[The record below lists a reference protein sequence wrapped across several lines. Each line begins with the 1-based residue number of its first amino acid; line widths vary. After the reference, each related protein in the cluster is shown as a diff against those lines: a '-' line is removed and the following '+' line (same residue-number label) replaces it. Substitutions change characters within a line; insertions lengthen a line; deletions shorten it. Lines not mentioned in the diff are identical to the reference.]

1 VKAWKIVIPLAGLPI
16 VWLLGWGL
24 TQDPRAVPTPMVGT
38 PAPEFAKET
47 LKGDTMHLADFGD
60 TPLVINFWASW
71 CIPCADE
78 HPVLVDFERR
88 YHGRVRLVG
97 VLYED
102 TKANGLRWY
111 REKGGD
117 WTNLMDPRGRMAIDY
132 GVRGVP
138 ETFFITRDRRILYH
152 LPKPVTPEVLD
163 TWVSK
168 LLAADS
174 AKATP
179 ASGS

>member
-16 VWLLGWGL
+16 IGLLAWGM
-24 TQDPRAVPTPMVGT
+24 TQNPRAVPTPMVGT
-38 PAPEFAKET
+38 SAPDFSKET
-47 LKGDTMHLADFGD
+47 LKGDTMRLADFGD
-60 TPLVINFWASW
+60 IPLVINFWASW
-71 CIPCADE
+71 CIPCGDE
-78 HPVLVDFERR
+78 HPVLLDFERR
-88 YHGRVRLVG
+88 YHGKVRLVG

-138 ETFFITRDRRILYH
+138 ETFFITRDRHILYH
-152 LPKPVTPEVLD
+152 LPQPVTPEVLD
-163 TWVSK
+163 AWISK

-174 AKATP
+174 GKAVP
-179 ASGS
+179 SGS